1 MIDRGGLN
9 LLFANL
15 KELEDLYKAQ
25 KTKSKVQEKPVAPVE
40 ELTDTYTK
48 MATENEPIENILK
61 PIDTKSNFEYPA
73 DYTTGNL
80 EEVPESEQIDENKF
94 QQKVILDK
102 DNVYRMVTVPLEP
115 DVKTNVDI
123 LKEQIGVEQGLL
135 DDTIADKVTTD
146 PVPVED
152 FGGVNLGIQGAK
164 QRELDDTIAD
174 KVLTESEIKDRK
186 QAEQPEAEEKAE
198 DKEQPKGFTFDDTF
212 TNYFKGAEGYLK
224 EYDLAYEY
232 KQKIKGKSAEEI
244 AQIKKTY
251 DIGHGHKLTDEEFK
265 TGIVYGIK
273 VRDDDGNK
281 IGLTDEQANF
291 ILKKDIEAKAKDT
304 VRDYKNVTG
313 KNFLDLDKNL
323 QNVLVD
329 SAFNGVPIRDT
340 KGLKKAL
347 KDNNVFNIIK
357 NLTDRTT
364 YSSKVKGNVYLG
376 TRNKRLWNNYLDEYA
391 KNNLSE
397 ELYEKAKKL
406 VLETHQGPTPTTKR
420 KMAQL
425 R

>member
-174 KVLTESEIKDRK
+174 KVLTESEVKDMK

-198 DKEQPKGFTFDDTF
+198 DKEQPKAKEKPITSQSDFIVDD
-212 TNYFKGAEGYLK
+212 YFLSHFKDNEGIKYNLGPGAEG
-224 EYDLAYEY
+224 
-232 KQKIKGKSAEEI
+232 GKTDDI
-244 AQIKKTY
+244 A
-251 DIGHGHKLTDEEFK
+251 HGHKLLGDEITTK
-265 TGIVYGIK
+265 MVYGIDVSK
-273 VRDDDGNK
+273 GV
-281 IGLTDEQANF
+281 TDEQSDTIAKLDIQGERGVNRAIREF
-291 ILKKDIEAKAKDT
+291 NQVMKENNIKKDFKDLEKWKQNLL
-304 VRDYKNVTG
+304 VDFSLN
-313 KNFLDLDKNL
+313 NAPAKNL
-323 QNVLVD
+323 
-329 SAFNGVPIRDT
+329 S
-340 KGLKKAL
+340 KAL
-347 KDNNVFNIIK
+347 ANDNITDIVDEG
-357 NLTDRTT
+357 TDRTFKRKNKNGILVRRYQSKRNEDT
-364 YSSKVKGNVYLG
+364 Y
-376 TRNKRLWNNYLDEYA
+376 
-391 KNNLSE
+391 KNLIEPFIKDSVSE
-397 ELYEKAKKL
+397 EKL
-406 VLETHQGPTPTTKR
+406 KYYLEEVLKR
-420 KMAQL
+420 KGL
-425 R
+425 YNKKKHNKIK